1 MALSLRK
8 AFNTARGLALA
19 AVAAGALGTG
29 CSGLGSSSDDITDV
43 NHTDVERQSI
53 GNCWLYAQAS
63 WVESMHLTATGEAF
77 DISQSYWTYWHWFGE
92 LTNGYSSSD
101 EISTGGN
108 QWTSNRIVLERGLV
122 TEEAFV
128 AEDSQ
133 SEMSSR
139 QSAAKSKL
147 NAELKT
153 DRLKDSA
160 ARRDTKLV
168 RQVLNDAWQLQ
179 PEVMA
184 YLDSVFGED
193 GETTLSQGEVDL
205 TDTPI
210 ISANDFA
217 AEYKDRSSGQVEL
230 RSTNLATAIADWD
243 TANYPSWG
251 ASVDASRRDFQIRV
265 QRALHDGQPVVITWD
280 VDFNS
285 MESGDNERR
294 GSFNMTTLND
304 SGKPGGQGGHMT
316 VLEDYEA
323 DTEAYGLLKA
333 GETLDPDNE
342 EDAAKL
348 EALLEPSTRIKFL
361 RIKNSWGAF
370 RDDRASA
377 PGFPGYHDLYMDYL
391 TGPIKWCP
399 SEDNKT
405 NENCGGESVP
415 LNSVMLPPGY

>member
-1 MALSLRK
+1 WY
-8 AFNTARGLALA
+8 G
-19 AVAAGALGTG
+19 
-29 CSGLGSSSDDITDV
+29 
-43 NHTDVERQSI
+43 Q
-53 GNCWLYAQAS
+53 
-63 WVESMHLTATGEAF
+63 
-77 DISQSYWTYWHWFGE
+77 
-92 LTNGYSSSD
+92 LTNGYSSGD

-108 QWTSNRIVLERGLV
+108 QWTSNRIVLERGVV

-139 QSAAKSKL
+139 QSAAKSKI
-147 NAELKT
+147 NTELKT
-153 DRLKDSA
+153 GRLKESA
-160 ARRDTKLV
+160 ARRDAKLV

-179 PEVMA
+179 PEVVA
-184 YLDSVFGED
+184 YLDTVFGED
-193 GETTLSQGEVDL
+193 GKTTLSQAEVDL

-230 RSTNLATAIADWD
+230 RSTDLATAIADWD
-243 TANYPSWG
+243 TTNYPSWG
-251 ASVDASRRDFQIRV
+251 VSVDASRRDFQIRV

-280 VDFNS
+280 VDFNA

-294 GSFNMTTLND
+294 GSFNMTTLNE
-304 SGKPGGQGGHMT
+304 SGKPGRQGGHMT

-323 DTEAYGLLKA
+323 ETEAYGLLKA

-348 EALLEPSTRIKFL
+348 EALLEPSTSIKFF

-391 TGPIKWCP
+391 RGPIKWCP

-405 NENCGGESVP
+405 NENCRGDSVP